1 LLARWSPLHF
11 EISTKAEVRAIL
23 RVLVQ
28 TIVAVVGGTGAE
40 GSGLAARF
48 AQAGVLVRIGSRNL
62 EKAKDVAR
70 RIAKDTT
77 GHTNADAVTGAG
89 IVILTVPLS
98 AQVETLKSI
107 RGSIAPGAILV
118 DATVPL
124 EVAIGGRLSRILT
137 LWDGSAAQQAAR
149 LVPGVPVV
157 AAFHAL
163 SAEALANL
171 DHPLDCDALICGDSA
186 EAKAAVSELAALIP
200 GVRAIDAG
208 TLDNARLLESAAA
221 LLISLNLRHKIR
233 DSGMRFTG
241 VKA

>member
-1 LLARWSPLHF
+1 
-11 EISTKAEVRAIL
+11 
-23 RVLVQ
+23 VQ
-28 TIVAVVGGTGAE
+28 TIIAVVGGTGAE

-48 AQAGVLVRIGSRNL
+48 AKAGATVRIGSRNL
-62 EKAKDVAR
+62 EKAQEAAR
-70 RIAKDTT
+70 RIGENAS
-77 GHTNADAVTGAG
+77 GHSNSDAVAGAG

-107 RGSIAPGAILV
+107 RGSFAAGAILV

-124 EVAIGGRLSRILT
+124 EVAIGGRVSRMLT

-149 LVPGVPVV
+149 LAPGIPVV

-163 SAEALANL
+163 SAEALAKL

-186 EAKAAVSELAALIP
+186 EAKAAVAQLAGLIP

-208 TLDNARLLESAAA
+208 PLDNARLLESAAA
-221 LLISLNLRHKIR
+221 LLISLNLRHKVKE
-233 DSGMRFTG
+233 SGMRFTG
-241 VKA
+241 VPKA

>member
-1 LLARWSPLHF
+1 VNGLAR
-11 EISTKAEVRAIL
+11 VIL

-48 AQAGVLVRIGSRNL
+48 AQSGVRVRIGSRNL
-62 EKAKDVAR
+62 EKAQQTAR
-70 RIAKDTT
+70 SIGEHAT
-77 GHTNADAVTGAG
+77 GHTNADAVAEAG
-89 IVILTVPLS
+89 IVVLTVPLS

-107 RGSIAPGAILV
+107 RGSFAPGAILV

-124 EVAIGGRLSRILT
+124 EIAIGGRVSRILT

-163 SAEALANL
+163 SAEALAKL

-186 EAKAAVSELAALIP
+186 EAKASVAQLAATIP

-208 TLDNARLLESAAA
+208 PLDNARLLESAAA
-221 LLISLNLRHKIR
+221 LLISLNIRHKVKE
-233 DSGMRFTG
+233 SGMRFTG
-241 VKA
+241 VPKA

>member
-1 LLARWSPLHF
+1 VSGLAR
-11 EISTKAEVRAIL
+11 VIL

-48 AQAGVLVRIGSRNL
+48 AQAGMRVRIGSRNV
-62 EKAKDVAR
+62 EKAQEAAR
-70 RIAKDTT
+70 RIGGQTT
-77 GHTNADAVTGAG
+77 GHTNADAVREAA

-107 RGSIAPGAILV
+107 RSSIAPGAILV

-124 EVAIGGRLSRILT
+124 EIAIGGRISRLLT

-163 SAEALANL
+163 SAEALAKL
-171 DHPLDCDALICGDSA
+171 DHPLDCDALLCGDSA
-186 EAKAAVSELAALIP
+186 EAKAAVTRLAATIP

-208 TLDNARLLESAAA
+208 PLDNARLLESAAA
-221 LLISLNLRHKIR
+221 LLISLNLRHKVK

-241 VKA
+241 LPKGDRA

>member
-1 LLARWSPLHF
+1 LAR
-11 EISTKAEVRAIL
+11 VIL
-23 RVLVQ
+23 GVLVQ
-28 TIVAVVGGTGAE
+28 TIIAVVGGTGAE
-40 GSGLAARF
+40 GSGLALRL
-48 AQAGVLVRIGSRNL
+48 AQAGVPVRIGSRNL
-62 EKAKDVAR
+62 EKAQEAAR
-70 RIAKDTT
+70 RIGGNAT
-77 GHTNADAVTGAG
+77 GHTNADAVASAG
-89 IVILTVPLS
+89 IVVLTVPLA

-107 RGSIAPGAILV
+107 RGSIAPGAILI

-124 EVAIGGRLSRILT
+124 EIAIGGRLSRILT

-186 EAKAAVSELAALIP
+186 EAKAAVTRLAEMIP

-208 TLDNARLLESAAA
+208 PLENARLLESAAA
-221 LLISLNLRHKIR
+221 LLISLNLRHKVKESGIR
-233 DSGMRFTG
+233 ITG
-241 VKA
+241 L